1 MNILNDN
8 KNWTS
13 KTELMIDLQISS
25 DTIDKI
31 IHDFSIRLLSQVLN
45 GIKKGGYNNLETY
58 YNDFLTTVITEK
70 VKHNT
75 DQNTKNKKKAKDL
88 EILINTVIN
97 SGDLEAAKDLCY
109 QITKRAEIQAELK
122 KMSEQIKQI

>member
-75 DQNTKNKKKAKDL
+75 DQNTNTTKKAKDL

-122 KMSEQIKQI
+122 KMSVQIKQI